1 MEQKNIFTYGPLMF
15 PMVWDQVVKGSY
27 NLSPAVLSEHICY
40 QIKGADYPVMIPKLL
55 HNVKGM
61 VYFNVA
67 QDDIKRLDKFEGE
80 YYFRL
85 SVTATQYDKEQV
97 MVDTYI
103 LKPEYYSV
111 MEEKRWDV
119 KQFQIEGL
127 DRFMKSYFG
136 FDKIN

>member
-1 MEQKNIFTYGPLMF
+1 MERKNIFTYGSLMF
-15 PMVWDQVVKGSY
+15 PMVWDKVVEESY

-40 QIKGADYPVMIPKLL
+40 QIKGADYPAMIPKLL

-61 VYFNVA
+61 VYCKVSP
-67 QDDIKRLDKFEGE
+67 DDIQRLDKFEGE
-80 YYFRL
+80 YYSRQ
-85 SVTATQYDKEQV
+85 SVSVTQYDEEKM

-103 LKPEYYSV
+103 LKPEYYSI

-119 KQFQIEGL
+119 KKFQVEGL